1 MDRWPLNY
9 SRPKSRMA
17 PVTITFGLLL
27 AGGALQGVAQPVWQ
41 AAGPAE
47 TIVVRSGPQAAVER
61 PGFAGLWQVLR
72 LSDVIA
78 IMARE
83 GQAYGDSLGK
93 DMFPSRVGPAWTAE
107 VARIHDSARM
117 EDVFRQDLA
126 AALGEADIAP
136 MLAFFDT
143 SAGRHITG
151 LEISAREAMLDEA
164 VEEASRDMAETLQAR
179 NPTLFGAISEF
190 VEVNDL
196 VEMNVAGAMNA
207 NMAFYMGLMDGN
219 PDRDD
224 MSEGE
229 ILAEI
234 WAQEPDIRVET
245 ETWVYSYLALAYRP
259 LPEGM
264 LAEYTRFSRSDAGR
278 VLNAALFAA
287 FDTLFVDISR
297 DLGRAVAARMVGEEL

>member
-1 MDRWPLNY
+1 MDTSHRNPDRRQWRKRAAEAL
-9 SRPKSRMA
+9 A
-17 PVTITFGLLL
+17 VLAL
-27 AGGALQGVAQPVWQ
+27 AGGALPGIAQPFWSAGIGDLIPVQ
-41 AAGPAE
+41 SSRAAPAE
-47 TIVVRSGPQAAVER
+47 R
-61 PGFAGLWQVLR
+61 PEFATLWTTLR
-72 LSDVIA
+72 LSDLVA
-78 IMARE
+78 IMVRE
-83 GQAYGDSLGK
+83 GRVYGANLGEE
-93 DMFPSRVGPAWTAE
+93 MFPSRTGPTWDAT
-107 VARIHDSARM
+107 VARIYDPARM
-117 EDVFRQDLA
+117 EQDFRTVVAGALKDSDL
-126 AALGEADIAP
+126 AP
-136 MLAFFDT
+136 MLGFFDT
-143 SAGRHITG
+143 DQGRHITG